1 MKKLRIYKK
10 DNKLQRSDTSI
21 DKNVVATLTKM
32 IFSGKTI
39 FPKEGYVPIENEEG
53 EIVREV
59 SISTIKKWV
68 ERNNVIPETG
78 MTLRDVL
85 NDARV
90 EYRRKERERKQKEM
104 IEEAEASLHRTIR
117 LRTNVPVVGMFG
129 IVKDDK
135 GNIVRKENSQLLKV
149 KMDTAQFLLERLD
162 PEKYGKKET
171 TTNKHLVM
179 SLSDLRRAKE
189 EMSGGK
195 VREAEN

>member
-10 DNKLQRSDTSI
+10 NNKLQRSDTSI

-59 SISTIKKWV
+59 RVTTIKKWI

-78 MTLRDVL
+78 MVLRDVL
-85 NDARV
+85 NDARL
-90 EYRRKERERKQKEM
+90 EFRRKERERKQKEM

-189 EMSGGK
+189 EMNGNK

>member
-59 SISTIKKWV
+59 RVTTIKKWI

-78 MTLRDVL
+78 MVLRDVL
-85 NDARV
+85 NDARL
-90 EYRRKERERKQKEM
+90 EFRRKERERKQKEM

-189 EMSGGK
+189 ARDANVPPTK
-195 VREAEN
+195 